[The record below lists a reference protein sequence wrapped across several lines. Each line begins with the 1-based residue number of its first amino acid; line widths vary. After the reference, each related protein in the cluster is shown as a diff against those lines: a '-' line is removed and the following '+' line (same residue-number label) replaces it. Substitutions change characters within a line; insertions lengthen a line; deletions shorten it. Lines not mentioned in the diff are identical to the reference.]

1 MRYVSRLLPVGGV
14 RISLAAFFVCAACA
28 VASVAADYATYIGDA
43 YKYSVSAIASDAN
56 GNTYVT
62 GSRAVAVSASSQG
75 WLNDIFVS
83 KLDPDGNLTL
93 LATLSGKGSDQAFGI
108 ALDPSGNIY
117 IVGSTSSPDFPLHH
131 PLQSTAYQGSETG
144 FLVKLSADGTILYST
159 YLGGTTG
166 YSTMNAVVA
175 DAGGNAY
182 VTGKTFASD
191 YQHTTGLPAGFTAM
205 GPGGVSAAFFA
216 KISAAGDKPLWNG
229 RM

>member
-1 MRYVSRLLPVGGV
+1 MPQGAGLHQGSASAETIWTRNN
-14 RISLAAFFVCAACA
+14 ISGRFSTRFLRCREHRQ
-28 VASVAADYATYIGDA
+28 
-43 YKYSVSAIASDAN
+43 VSAIASDAN

-93 LATLSGKGSDQAFGI
+93 LATLSGKGSDQVFGI

-144 FLVKLSADGTILYST
+144 FLVKLSADGANVLP
-159 YLGGTTG
+159 
-166 YSTMNAVVA
+166 
-175 DAGGNAY
+175 
-182 VTGKTFASD
+182 VT
-191 YQHTTGLPAGFTAM
+191 
-205 GPGGVSAAFFA
+205 
-216 KISAAGDKPLWNG
+216 
-229 RM
+229 

>member
-1 MRYVSRLLPVGGV
+1 M
-14 RISLAAFFVCAACA
+14 
-28 VASVAADYATYIGDA
+28 
-43 YKYSVSAIASDAN
+43 
-56 GNTYVT
+56 
-62 GSRAVAVSASSQG
+62 
-75 WLNDIFVS
+75 
-83 KLDPDGNLTL
+83 
-93 LATLSGKGSDQAFGI
+93 
-108 ALDPSGNIY
+108 
-117 IVGSTSSPDFPLHH
+117 
-131 PLQSTAYQGSETG
+131 
-144 FLVKLSADGTILYST
+144 KLSADGTILYST